1 MIECYNHGRR
11 NQSGADQVIADAK
24 GILDM
29 NNTPELIVMLTYA
42 DLTVENAAG
51 IFEQCKNTKAKYWG
65 FKEIP
70 LPPDQMK
77 ELFAYMKQCGKHTG
91 LEVVEYTEEK
101 CLAGARMA
109 AACGCEF
116 LMGTAFFDSVN
127 DLCRAEG
134 IKYLPFVGHV
144 SGRPSIL
151 EGTVEEMIAQAGTYL
166 EKGAYGIDLLGYR
179 HAENPAALNR
189 AFVSSVSAPVCLAGS
204 INSYERLDE
213 VKEAA
218 PWSFTIGSA
227 FFDNRFG
234 GSFAEQIDKVCDY
247 MLQPLSGRKP
257 SMQN

>member
-1 MIECYNHGRR
+1 MR
-11 NQSGADQVIADAK
+11 NI
-24 GILDM
+24 
-29 NNTPELIVMLTYA
+29 PELIVMLTYA
-42 DLTVENAAG
+42 DLTVKNAAE

-70 LPPDQMK
+70 LPLDEMK
-77 ELFAYMKQCGKHTG
+77 ELFSYMRQCGKLTG

-116 LMGTAFFDSVN
+116 LMGTAFFDSVSR
-127 DLCRAEG
+127 LCREEG
-134 IKYLPFVGHV
+134 IKYLPFVGRV
-144 SGRPSIL
+144 SGRPSVL
-151 EGTVEEMIAQAGTYL
+151 EGTVEDMIGQAGAYL

-179 HAENPAALNR
+179 HAEDPAALNR
-189 AFVSSVSAPVCLAGS
+189 TFVSSVNAPVCLAGS
-204 INSYERLDE
+204 INSYRRLDE

-234 GSFAEQIDKVCDY
+234 GSFADQIDKVCDY
-247 MLQPLSGRKP
+247 MLQPLSGQKAEI
-257 SMQN
+257 QY